1 MRPPAFWWRP
11 PADAGLM
18 AGLLAPLAHIYA
30 AATARRLRRAS
41 WHAPV
46 SVLCCGNI
54 GVGGAGKTPLVMD
67 LAQRAI
73 SRGRRPAFLSRGY
86 GGRARAGT
94 RVDPSH
100 HTARDVGDEPLLLA
114 HIAPCYAGADRAVS
128 ARRAVADGADCLLM
142 DDGFQS
148 PTLHQDLA
156 LVVVDGAVGF
166 GNGRVLPAGPLR
178 EPVAPA
184 LARASG
190 VVIMGRDRQGVA
202 ASLAEGLPCFAAT
215 LQPDTQTIPRDRPVI
230 AFAGIGRP
238 AKFFD
243 GLAQC
248 GIHPVRCL
256 AFPDHHAYTAAEQAR
271 LHRLATQAGACLV
284 TTQKDAVRLNA
295 PLQTEVRT
303 VGLELAWATPA
314 MPERILDL
322 WLGTTQQ

>member
-1 MRPPAFWWRP
+1 MQPPAFWWRP
-11 PADAGLM
+11 ATDSDLA
-18 AGLLAPLAHIYA
+18 AWLLAPLAHIYA

-41 WHAPV
+41 WQAPV
-46 SVLCCGNI
+46 PVLCCGNI

-67 LAQRAI
+67 LAKRAI

-94 RVDPSH
+94 RVDPKL

-114 HIAPCYAGADRAVS
+114 RIAPCYVGADRAVS

-142 DDGFQS
+142 DDGFQN

-178 EPVAPA
+178 EPVATA
-184 LARASG
+184 FARAGG
-190 VVIMGRDRQGVA
+190 VVIMGGDQQGIA
-202 ASLAEGLPCFAAT
+202 ASLPDGLPCFAAT
-215 LQPDTQTIPRDRPVI
+215 LQPDTQSVPRNRPII

-238 AKFFD
+238 AKFFE
-243 GLAQC
+243 GLAQS
-248 GIHPVRCL
+248 GLRPARCL

-271 LHRLATQAGACLV
+271 LHRLAAQAGGCLV
-284 TTQKDAVRLNA
+284 TTRKDAVRLNA
-295 PLQTEVRT
+295 ALQAEVHT
-303 VGLELAWATPA
+303 VDLQLAWTTPA

-322 WLGTTQQ
+322 WLGTTRQ